1 MLDGYP
7 ADANGVY
14 GFFTYPN
21 DETAGQFT
29 NIPDA
34 VSLDVYVF
42 GASDGVSDSVIK
54 GGKWLYSSSSSLH
67 GH

>member
-1 MLDGYP
+1 MLDGFP

-42 GASDGVSDSVIK
+42 GASDGVSDSVIG
-54 GGKWLYSSSSSLH
+54 GGKWVVLQLLATAWH
-67 GH
+67 